1 MKFMELKNL
10 GVLELKKRLEE
21 LKDET
26 HSLSV
31 KKRLNQL
38 KNTHKLKLLKKD
50 IARVLTALHGK
61 K

>member
-1 MKFMELKNL
+1 MELKNL